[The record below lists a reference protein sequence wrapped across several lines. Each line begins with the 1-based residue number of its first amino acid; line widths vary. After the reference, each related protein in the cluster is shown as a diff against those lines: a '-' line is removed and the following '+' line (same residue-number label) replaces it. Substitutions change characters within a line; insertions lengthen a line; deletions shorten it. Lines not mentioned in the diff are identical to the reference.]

1 VSELTR
7 RTLFAAVAAPLG
19 IFIVYLGGASLATML
34 GIIAALGAWEIQ
46 RMATANG
53 VEPMIPLGIVVAGLI
68 PVAVHGYYLGVFTF
82 SLTAG
87 VVLFLLVL
95 ASAIWL
101 RGPARRPINSVALTM
116 LGALYPGTIAYI
128 YALRHHQY
136 TIGAGA
142 GTALVALPI
151 ILTWATDTGAYAI
164 GKSIGKRK
172 LIPSVSPGKTVEGAI
187 GGLILTVIVS
197 VLYAQ
202 FVLRP
207 YAGLG
212 LSIEA
217 AIFFGI
223 TISITA
229 QIGDLVASLMKRDAG
244 VKDSSKILPGH
255 GGIVDRFDSLFFVMP
270 VAFLLLN
277 RLLIVAP

>member
-1 VSELTR
+1 MSELTR
-7 RTLFAAVAAPLG
+7 RTLFAVVAAPLG
-19 IFIVYLGGASLATML
+19 IFITWLGGAPLATLL

-53 VEPMIPLGIVVAGLI
+53 VEPMMPLGIVVAALI
-68 PVAVHGYYLGVFTF
+68 PIAVHGYFLGVFKL

-101 RGPARRPINSVALTM
+101 RGPARRPINSVALTA

-128 YALRHHQY
+128 YVLRHHPY
-136 TIGAGA
+136 TITRGA
-142 GTALVALPI
+142 GTALVAFPI

-164 GKSIGKRK
+164 GRALGKTR
-172 LIPSVSPGKTVEGAI
+172 LIPSVSPGKTVEGAV
-187 GGLILTVIVS
+187 GGLVVTVIIS
-197 VLYAQ
+197 LLYAR

-207 YAGLG
+207 YSDLG
-212 LSIEA
+212 LTPLA
-217 AIFFGI
+217 AVIFGI
-223 TISITA
+223 VISATA
-229 QIGDLVASLMKRDAG
+229 QVGDLVASLMKRDAG

-277 RLLIVAP
+277 KLLFIAP

>member
-7 RTLFAAVAAPLG
+7 RTLFAVIAAPLG
-19 IFIVYLGGASLATML
+19 ILFVFLGGAPLATML
-34 GIIAALGAWEIQ
+34 GVISALGAWEIQ

-53 VEPMIPLGIVVAGLI
+53 VEPLMPVGIVVAGLI
-68 PVAVHGYYLGVFTF
+68 PVAVHGYYLGVFNL

-87 VVLFLLVL
+87 IVLFLILL

-101 RGPARRPINSVALTM
+101 RGPARRPINSVALTC

-128 YALRHHQY
+128 YALRHHPY
-136 TIGAGA
+136 TIERVA
-142 GTALVALPI
+142 GTVLVAMPI
-151 ILTWATDTGAYAI
+151 LLTWATDTGAYFV
-164 GKSIGKRK
+164 GKTIGKRK
-172 LIPSVSPGKTVEGAI
+172 LIPSVSPGKSVEGAV
-187 GGLILTVIVS
+187 GGLVLTVIVS
-197 VLYAQ
+197 VLYARLLLQ
-202 FVLRP
+202 P

-212 LSIEA
+212 LSLPK
-217 AIFFGI
+217 AIMFGVI
-223 TISITA
+223 ISVTA
-229 QIGDLVASLMKRDAG
+229 QVGDLVASLMKRDAG

-277 RLLIVAP
+277 RLLVVAP

>member
-1 VSELTR
+1 MSELAR
-7 RTLFAAVAAPLG
+7 RTLFAVIAAPLG
-19 IFIVYLGGASLATML
+19 ILIIYLGGAPLATML
-34 GIIAALGAWEIQ
+34 GVIAALGAWEIQ

-53 VEPMIPLGIVVAGLI
+53 VEPLMPVGIVVAGLI
-68 PVAVHGYYLGVFTF
+68 PIAVHGFYLGVFSL

-87 VVLFLLVL
+87 VVLFLILF

-101 RGPARRPINSVALTM
+101 RGPSRRPINSVALTA

-128 YALRHHQY
+128 YALRHHPY
-136 TIGAGA
+136 TITRGA
-142 GTALVALPI
+142 GTALVAMPVL
-151 ILTWATDTGAYAI
+151 LTWATDTGAYFV
-164 GKSIGKRK
+164 GKSIGRNK
-172 LIPSVSPGKTVEGAI
+172 LIPSVSPGKSVEGAI
-187 GGLILTVIVS
+187 GGLVLTVIVS

-202 FVLRP
+202 FVLMP
-207 YAGLG
+207 FAALKMTV
-212 LSIEA
+212 LSA
-217 AIFFGI
+217 VFFGLAV
-223 TISITA
+223 SVTA

>member
-1 VSELTR
+1 MSELAR

-19 IFIVYLGGASLATML
+19 IFITYLGGAPLATML
-34 GIIAALGAWEIQ
+34 GVIAALGAWEIQ

-53 VEPMIPLGIVVAGLI
+53 VEPMMPLGIVVAGLI
-68 PVAVHGYYLGVFTF
+68 PIAVHGYFLGVFKL

-95 ASAIWL
+95 ASAVWL
-101 RGPARRPINSVALTM
+101 RGPARRPINSVALTA

-128 YALRHHQY
+128 YVLRHHPY
-136 TIGAGA
+136 TITRGA

-151 ILTWATDTGAYAI
+151 VLTWATDTGAYAF
-164 GKSIGKRK
+164 GRAMGKRK
-172 LIPSVSPGKTVEGAI
+172 LIPSVSPGKTVEGAL
-187 GGLILTVIVS
+187 GGLIVTVIIS
-197 VLYAQ
+197 VLYVR

-207 YAGLG
+207 YSDLG
-212 LSIEA
+212 MTPLA
-217 AIFFGI
+217 AVLFGVA
-223 TISITA
+223 ISATA
-229 QIGDLVASLMKRDAG
+229 QVGDLVASLMKRDAG

-277 RLLIVAP
+277 KLLFIAP

>member
-1 VSELTR
+1 MSELAR
-7 RTLFAAVAAPLG
+7 RTLFAVVAAPLG
-19 IFIVYLGGASLATML
+19 IFFVFLGGAPLASML
-34 GIIAALGAWEIQ
+34 GLISALGAWEIQ

-53 VEPMIPLGIVVAGLI
+53 VEPLMPVGIVVAGLI
-68 PVAVHGYYLGVFTF
+68 PVAVHGYYLGVFRL

-87 VVLFLLVL
+87 VVLFLLLL

-101 RGPARRPINSVALTM
+101 RGPARRPVNSVALTV
-116 LGALYPGTIAYI
+116 LGALYPGTIAYV
-128 YALRHHQY
+128 YALRHHPY
-136 TIGAGA
+136 TIEPVA

-151 ILTWATDTGAYAI
+151 VLTWATDTGAYFI
-164 GKSIGKRK
+164 GKTFGTRK
-172 LIPSVSPGKTVEGAI
+172 LIPSVSPGKSVEGAV
-187 GGLILTVIVS
+187 GGLALTVIIA

-207 YAGLG
+207 YADLG
-212 LSIEA
+212 MTLPNA
-217 AIFFGI
+217 VLFGVI
-223 TISITA
+223 ISFTA

-244 VKDSSKILPGH
+244 VKDSSTILPGH

>member
-1 VSELTR
+1 VSELAR
-7 RTLFAAVAAPLG
+7 RTLFAVIAAPLG
-19 IFIVYLGGASLATML
+19 ILIIYLGGAPLATML
-34 GIIAALGAWEIQ
+34 GVIAALGAWEIQ

-53 VEPMIPLGIVVAGLI
+53 VEPLMPVGIVVAGLI
-68 PVAVHGYYLGVFTF
+68 PIAVHGYFLGVFNL

-87 VVLFLLVL
+87 VILFLILL

-101 RGPARRPINSVALTM
+101 RGPARRPINSVALTA

-128 YALRHHQY
+128 YTLRHHPY
-136 TIGAGA
+136 TITRGA
-142 GTALVALPI
+142 GTALVAMPI
-151 ILTWATDTGAYAI
+151 LLTWATDTGAYFV
-164 GKSIGKRK
+164 GKSIGKHK
-172 LIPSVSPGKTVEGAI
+172 LIPSVSPGKSVEGAV
-187 GGLILTVIVS
+187 GGLVLTVIVS

-202 FVLRP
+202 FVLLPFASLRLTTTS
-207 YAGLG
+207 AVLLG
-212 LSIEA
+212 VVLSV
-217 AIFFGI
+217 
-223 TISITA
+223 TA
-229 QIGDLVASLMKRDAG
+229 QVGDLVASLMKRDAG

>member
-1 VSELTR
+1 MSELTR

-19 IFIVYLGGASLATML
+19 ILFIYLGGAPLATLL
-34 GIIAALGAWEIQ
+34 GVIAALGAWEIQ

-53 VEPMIPLGIVVAGLI
+53 VEPLMPVGIVVAGLI
-68 PVAVHGYYLGVFTF
+68 PIAVHGYFLGVFHLT
-82 SLTAG
+82 LTAG
-87 VVLFLLVL
+87 IVLFLILL

-101 RGPARRPINSVALTM
+101 RGPARRPINSVALTV

-128 YALRHHQY
+128 YALRHHPY
-136 TIGAGA
+136 TITAGA

-151 ILTWATDTGAYAI
+151 LLTWATDTGAYFV

-172 LIPSVSPGKTVEGAI
+172 LIPSVSPGKSVEGAI
-187 GGLILTVIVS
+187 GGLVLTVIVA
-197 VLYAQ
+197 VLYMK
-202 FVLRP
+202 FILRP

-212 LSIEA
+212 MSLGA
-217 AIFFGI
+217 ALLFGVVV
-223 TISITA
+223 SITA
-229 QIGDLVASLMKRDAG
+229 QVGDLVASLMKRDAG

-277 RLLIVAP
+277 RLLVVAP

>member
-1 VSELTR
+1 MSELAR

-19 IFIVYLGGASLATML
+19 IFITYLGGAPLATML
-34 GIIAALGAWEIQ
+34 GVIAALGAWEIQ

-53 VEPMIPLGIVVAGLI
+53 VEPMMPLGIVVAGLI
-68 PVAVHGYYLGVFTF
+68 PIAVHGYFLGVFKL

-95 ASAIWL
+95 ASAVWL
-101 RGPARRPINSVALTM
+101 RGPARRPINSVALTA

-128 YALRHHQY
+128 YVLRHHPY
-136 TIGAGA
+136 TITRGA
-142 GTALVALPI
+142 GTALVAFPI
-151 ILTWATDTGAYAI
+151 VLTWATDTGAYAF
-164 GKSIGKRK
+164 GRTMGKRK
-172 LIPSVSPGKTVEGAI
+172 LIPSVSPGKTVEGAL
-187 GGLILTVIVS
+187 GGLIVTVIIS
-197 VLYAQ
+197 VLYVR

-207 YAGLG
+207 YSDLG
-212 LSIEA
+212 MTPLA
-217 AIFFGI
+217 AVLFGVA
-223 TISITA
+223 ISATA
-229 QIGDLVASLMKRDAG
+229 QVGDLVASLMKRDAG

-277 RLLIVAP
+277 KLLFIAP